1 MSWSKTF
8 KGKQLLDD
16 KLVYKLAG
24 LDTSTHSDNMSAKQ
38 GKNDLKKKKPT
49 SKASH
54 FLIHSFTNES
64 LGQITW

>member
-38 GKNDLKKKKPT
+38 GKNDLKKKNT
-49 SKASH
+49 SKANSH
-54 FLIHSFTNES
+54 FLIHSFTNER